1 MLLHHRPEGLQLILL
16 TLSRVCVIQSW
27 YISSGLVTDGGNAM
41 LMRAYHKI
49 QVLRDGVGV
58 FATLMAFLLLQVQS
72 YCQGEEMN
80 ILETMREAMTRGWS
94 NIGFEIDSEV
104 VVEATYKL
112 IPKE

>member
-1 MLLHHRPEGLQLILL
+1 M
-16 TLSRVCVIQSW
+16 IQSW

-94 NIGFEIDSEV
+94 NIVFEIDSEV